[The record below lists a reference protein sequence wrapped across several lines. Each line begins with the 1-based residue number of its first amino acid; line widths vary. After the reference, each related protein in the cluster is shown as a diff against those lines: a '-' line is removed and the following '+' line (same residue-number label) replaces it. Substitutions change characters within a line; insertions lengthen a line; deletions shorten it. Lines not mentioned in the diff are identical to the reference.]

1 MDLTLIDSSAWIEW
15 FRGTGS
21 AADQAVKSLRDE
33 PELVAVTPPVRCE
46 VLAGVAAHAVPMV
59 DAVLRSAIQLDVQPW
74 RDFDTAADLY
84 RAARA
89 TGNTVRSLID
99 CLIAAIVIR
108 TGVTVLHRDRD
119 FDVLAGIAPD
129 LRCWS
134 AMN

>member
-1 MDLTLIDSSAWIEW
+1 MTLIDSSAWIEW

-21 AADQAVKSLRDE
+21 AADRAIRDLRDE
-33 PELVAVTPPVRCE
+33 LQLVAVTPPVRCE
-46 VLAGVAAHAVPMV
+46 VLAGVAAYAVLKV
-59 DAVLRSAIQLDVQPW
+59 DAVLRSAIQLDVHPW
-74 RDFDTAADLY
+74 KDFDTAAELY

-89 TGNTVRSLID
+89 TGQTVRSLVD

-108 TGVTVLHRDRD
+108 TGVRLLHRDRD

-134 AMN
+134 AVD